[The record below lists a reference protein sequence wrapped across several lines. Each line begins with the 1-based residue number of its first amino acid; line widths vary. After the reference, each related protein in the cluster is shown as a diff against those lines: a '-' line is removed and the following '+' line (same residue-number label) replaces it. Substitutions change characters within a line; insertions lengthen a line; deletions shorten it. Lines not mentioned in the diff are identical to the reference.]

1 MLSFLRTRAGS
12 QRYRLMKKLFIL
24 VTAFI
29 LAAGLIAGC
38 SGEPQIAP
46 VETINTGVGQE
57 FSITRG
63 FDMHSGYMWREEHNE
78 SLLEVVDTA
87 VDTTETEAGRITL
100 LQVFRFKALK
110 KGKTT
115 IILTHARQTL
125 KGPIIARQDVIS
137 VSIK

>member
-1 MLSFLRTRAGS
+1 
-12 QRYRLMKKLFIL
+12 MKKLFTP
-24 VTAFI
+24 VMAFI
-29 LAAGLIAGC
+29 LVAGLIAGC

-57 FSITRG
+57 FGVTRG
-63 FDMHSGYMWREEHNE
+63 FDMNSGYMWREEHNE

-87 VDTTETEAGRITL
+87 IDTTKTEGGRITL

-115 IILTHARQTL
+115 IILTHARLTL
-125 KGPIIARQDVIS
+125 EGPIIARQDVIS
-137 VSIK
+137 VNIK